1 MADNGYQAAMLRQLG
16 IIGSM
21 GAMPP
26 GINRMGGQQQQSM
39 GSAPSSARESGAKG
53 LLDFG
58 RFLQGRGFKVSEN
71 SAFGGVTQGAHVNGS
86 DHYKNQAIDV
96 NFASGTSSKE
106 QKAIDAIMK
115 YAQQYGMSSIWRA
128 PGHYNHAHF
137 YYK

>member
-16 IIGSM
+16 IISSM

-26 GINRMGGQQQQSM
+26 GINRVGGQQQQSM
-39 GSAPSSARESGAKG
+39 GSTPSGTQGSGNRG

-58 RFLQGRGFKVSEN
+58 KFLQSRGFRVSEHG
-71 SAFGGVTQGAHVNGS
+71 AFGGVTQGAHVRGS

-96 NFASGTSSKE
+96 NFAPGTSSKE

-115 YAQQYGMSSIWRA
+115 YARQYGMSSIWRA